1 MVSIATLIRELGHGQ
16 ISLAESEAHG
26 LFAAMLD
33 GGVEDLEL
41 GALLYALRTKGESLD
56 ELLGF
61 QRAVEE
67 RLYHLQAPRSGVT
80 PVIIPAYG
88 GGHEIANML
97 PLLALLLQH
106 FGIPVLLHGTLEN
119 HDGMAASYVLRE
131 LGILPC
137 ASLTQAQQALDQ
149 EGLAFVPTA
158 VLCPGLASLLSLRN
172 RLGLRNCAH
181 LVVKLLQPFKD
192 IGLHLVSASQPALL
206 EQLKTCLIAMET
218 HALLLQSCD
227 GEAFASPM
235 QRPQLEYLNR
245 GNSEILFEA
254 ERTPTRSVPHLP
266 KATSATAT
274 ALWTRQVLARQIPL
288 PLPLVN
294 QLACCLYGTGYAQDM
309 NQAKA
314 IAAIE
319 AGGLAAA

>member
-1 MVSIATLIRELGHGQ
+1 
-16 ISLAESEAHG
+16 
-26 LFAAMLD
+26 MLD

-41 GALLYALRTKGESLD
+41 GALLYALRAKGESLD

-61 QRAVEE
+61 QRAVDE
-67 RLYHLQAPRSGVT
+67 RLYHLKSPRSGIT
-80 PVIIPAYG
+80 PVVIPAYG
-88 GGHEIANML
+88 GGQRIANLL

-106 FGIPVLLHGTLEN
+106 FKIPVLLHGTLEN

-137 ASLTQAQQALDQ
+137 ASLSLAQQALDH

-158 VLCPGLASLLSLRN
+158 VLCPGLASLLSLRG
-172 RLGLRNCAH
+172 RLGLRNSAH
-181 LVVKLLQPFKD
+181 FMVKLLHPFKD
-192 IGLHLVSASQPALL
+192 AGLHLVSARQADMM
-206 EQLKTCLIAMET
+206 EQLKTVLLATEA
-218 HALLLQSCD
+218 HALLLQSCE
-227 GEAFASPM
+227 GEPFANPM
-235 QRPQLEYLNR
+235 QRPQLEYMNQ
-245 GNSEILFEA
+245 GTSEILFEA
-254 ERTPTRSVPHLP
+254 EHTPIRSIANLP
-266 KATSATAT
+266 KAASAAAT
-274 ALWTRQVLARQIPL
+274 ALWTRQLLAGEIPL

-294 QLACCLYGTGYAQDM
+294 QLACCLYATGYAQDM

>member
-1 MVSIATLIRELGHGQ
+1 MIRELGRGQ
-16 ISLAESEAHG
+16 ISLAEGEANS

-61 QRAVEE
+61 QRAVGE
-67 RLYHLQAPRSGVT
+67 RLYRLKAPHSGIT
-80 PVIIPAYG
+80 PVVVPAYG
-88 GGHEIANML
+88 GGHETANLL

-106 FGIPVLLHGTLEN
+106 FGIPVLLHGTLQN

-137 ASLTQAQQALDQ
+137 ASLSQAQQALEQ

-158 VLCPGLASLLSLRN
+158 ALCPGLASLLSLRG
-172 RLGLRNCAH
+172 RLGLRNSAH
-181 LVVKLLQPFKD
+181 LIVKLLQPFED
-192 IGLHLVSASQPALL
+192 VGLHLVSASQADMM
-206 EQLKTCLIAMET
+206 EQLKTYLLATET

-227 GEAFASPM
+227 GEPFANPM
-235 QRPQLEYLNR
+235 QRPQLEYLNQ
-245 GNSEILFEA
+245 GTSEILFEA
-254 ERTPTRSVPHLP
+254 ERTPTRSIPNLP
-266 KATSATAT
+266 KAASATAT
-274 ALWTRQVLARQIPL
+274 ALWTRQILAGEISL

>member
-1 MVSIATLIRELGHGQ
+1 MSIATLIRELGRGQ
-16 ISLAESEAHG
+16 ASLAESEAHS

-67 RLYHLQAPRSGVT
+67 RLYKLKAPHDGIM
-80 PVIIPAYG
+80 PVVIPAYG
-88 GGHEIANML
+88 GGQETANLL
-97 PLLALLLQH
+97 PLFALLLQH

-137 ASLTQAQQALDQ
+137 VSLSQAQHALDQ

-158 VLCPGLASLLSLRN
+158 VLCPGLASMLSLRN
-172 RLGLRNCAH
+172 RLGLRNSAH
-181 LVVKLLQPFKD
+181 LMVKLLQPFSD
-192 IGLHLVSASQPALL
+192 AGLHLVSASQPDWL
-206 EQLKTCLIAMET
+206 EQLRTYLLATEA

-227 GEAFASPM
+227 GEPFANPM
-235 QRPQLEYLNR
+235 QRPQLEHLNQ
-245 GNSEILFEA
+245 GSCEILFEA
-254 ERTPTRSVPHLP
+254 ERSPTRSSPNLP
-266 KATSATAT
+266 KAASAAAT
-274 ALWTRQVLARQIPL
+274 ALWTKQILAGEVPL

>member
-1 MVSIATLIRELGHGQ
+1 MIRELGHKQ
-16 ISLAESEAHG
+16 ISLAEGEAHD

-33 GGVEDLEL
+33 GGIEDLEL
-41 GALLYALRTKGESLD
+41 GALLYALHTKGESLD

-61 QRAVEE
+61 QRAVGE
-67 RLYHLQAPRSGVT
+67 RLYRLQAPRNGMT
-80 PVIIPAYG
+80 PVVIPAYG
-88 GGHEIANML
+88 GGQETANLL

-106 FGIPVLLHGTLEN
+106 FNIPVLLHGTLEN

-137 ASLTQAQQALDQ
+137 ASLSQAQQALDQ

-158 VLCPGLASLLSLRN
+158 ALCPGLASLLSLRG
-172 RLGLRNCAH
+172 RLGLRNSAH
-181 LVVKLLQPFKD
+181 LMVKLLQPFKD
-192 IGLHLVSASQPALL
+192 VGLHLVSSSQTDMM
-206 EQLKTCLIAMET
+206 EQLRTILLATET

-227 GEAFASPM
+227 GEPFANPM

-245 GNSEILFEA
+245 GTSEILFEA
-254 ERTPTRSVPHLP
+254 ERTPTRSMPNPP
-266 KATSATAT
+266 KAASAAATAF
-274 ALWTRQVLARQIPL
+274 WTRQILAGEISL

-294 QLACCLYGTGYAQDM
+294 QLACCLYGAGYAQDM

>member
-1 MVSIATLIRELGHGQ
+1 MIRQLGRGQ
-16 ISLAESEAHG
+16 AGLAESEAHN

-33 GGVEDLEL
+33 GGVEGLEL
-41 GALLYALRTKGESLD
+41 GALLYALRTKGENLD

-61 QRAVEE
+61 QRAVDE
-67 RLYHLQAPRSGVT
+67 RLYHLQAPRSGIT
-80 PVIIPAYG
+80 PVVIPAYG
-88 GGHEIANML
+88 GGNEIANLL

-106 FGIPVLLHGTLEN
+106 FNIPVLLHGTLEN
-119 HDGMAASYVLRE
+119 QDGMAASYILRE

-137 ASLTQAQQALDQ
+137 ASLSQAQQALNE

-158 VLCPGLASLLSLRN
+158 ALCPGLASLLSLRG
-172 RLGLRNCAH
+172 RLGLRNSAH
-181 LVVKLLQPFKD
+181 LMVKLLRPFKEV
-192 IGLHLVSASQPALL
+192 GLHLVGASRVDMM
-206 EQLKTCLIAMET
+206 EQLKTLLIATEA

-227 GEAFASPM
+227 GEPFANPM

-245 GNSEILFEA
+245 GTSEILFEA
-254 ERTPTRSVPHLP
+254 ERTPTRSMPNLP
-266 KATSATAT
+266 KAASASST
-274 ALWTRQVLARQIPL
+274 ALWTRQILAGEIPL

-294 QLACCLYGTGYAQDM
+294 QLACCLYGTGYALDM